1 MRFAYLF
8 CMLFML
14 CAQVKATPDV
24 VFFNPGKAQES
35 FWGDVD
41 KAMSESATL
50 LGIKLEIFHSSRDR
64 LLMID
69 QVNRLAR
76 SAVLPKYV
84 VLVSEEGSASKMLK
98 SLYGRPVYV
107 ALMLNDISKEERAQL
122 KQDTHWQKYL
132 LPAVVPDNYSIGHK
146 SASALVDAMSSE
158 TPEVVGISGDT
169 LTPASLDRTSGAVD
183 LFQSQSLL
191 TLHQVV
197 YGNWREDS
205 AYWLT
210 LKMLKRYPELK
221 GIWTANDHMAFGVL
235 QALEEQGIV
244 AGKDIFVSTVN
255 TSEKVLRLRQQ
266 GKIAALGGGHFLA
279 GAVVM
284 DKIAKHHHSGRYT
297 AASPFP
303 LFSLL
308 EPDSEFFAALLN
320 RDWKAII
327 SYKFCLAD
335 AEVNLSCNVHA
346 GSKH

>member
-8 CMLFML
+8 CMLFMF
-14 CAQVKATPDV
+14 CAQVHATPDV

-41 KAMSESATL
+41 KAMIEAANL
-50 LGIKLEIFHSSRDR
+50 FDLKLEIHHANRDR

-69 QVNRLAR
+69 QVNALVR
-76 SAVLPKYV
+76 SKTLPKYV
-84 VLVSEEGSASKMLK
+84 VLVSEESSASKMLK
-98 SLYGRPVYV
+98 SLYGLPVYV
-107 ALMLNDISKEERAQL
+107 ALMLNDLSKEERVLL
-122 KQDTHWQKYL
+122 KQDPHWQKYL

-146 SASALVDAMSSE
+146 SASALVEAMSSE
-158 TPEVVGISGDT
+158 SPEVIGISGDT
-169 LTPASLDRTSGAVD
+169 LTPASLDRTSGATA
-183 LFQSQSLL
+183 LLRSQPQL

-197 YGNWREDS
+197 YAHWREDS

-210 LKMLKRYPELK
+210 LKMLKRYPKLT

-235 QALEEQGIV
+235 QALEELGIV

-266 GKIAALGGGHFLA
+266 GKITALGGGHFLA

-284 DKIAKHHHSGRYT
+284 DKIAKHQHSGLYT
-297 AASPFP
+297 AVSPFP

-308 EPDSEFFAALLN
+308 EPDSEFFTALLN
-320 RDWKAII
+320 RDWRAII
-327 SYKFCLAD
+327 RHKLCLPD
-335 AEVNLSCNVHA
+335 PDLNLGCGASVGA
-346 GSKH
+346 K